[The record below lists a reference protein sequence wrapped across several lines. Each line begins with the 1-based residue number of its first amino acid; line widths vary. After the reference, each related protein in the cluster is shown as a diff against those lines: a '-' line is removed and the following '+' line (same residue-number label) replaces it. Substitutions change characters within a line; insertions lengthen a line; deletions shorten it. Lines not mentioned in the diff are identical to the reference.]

1 MNDVTSTT
9 IEKTIFI
16 DAEPGVVWQ
25 FLTDKDKLGT
35 WYHPAEQNLALN
47 QPYRLYKK
55 DGDGKPLIWGEVREM
70 RAPERLVTTFCIEPF
85 GESETLLTWTL
96 HPVADGTRLTLVHEG
111 IADASGDAVMQ
122 LLLAL
127 DAGWDEHFADL
138 RRFARQ
144 NV

>member
-1 MNDVTSTT
+1 MH
-9 IEKTIFI
+9 
-16 DAEPGVVWQ
+16 EPQ
-25 FLTDKDKLGT
+25 
-35 WYHPAEQNLALN
+35 
-47 QPYRLYKK
+47 
-55 DGDGKPLIWGEVREM
+55 
-70 RAPERLVTTFCIEPF
+70 RLVTTFCIEPF

-96 HPVADGTRLTLVHEG
+96 QPVANGTRLTLVHEG

-122 LLLAL
+122 MLMAL